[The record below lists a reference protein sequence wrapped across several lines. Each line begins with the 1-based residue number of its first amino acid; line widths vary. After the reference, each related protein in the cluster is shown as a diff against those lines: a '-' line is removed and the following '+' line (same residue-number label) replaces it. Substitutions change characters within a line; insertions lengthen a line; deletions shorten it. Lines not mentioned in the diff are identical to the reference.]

1 MRFLWF
7 GRKRRADR
15 KTQSQTVVVREPQE
29 VFSVNEFV
37 VVNSPLAGSKTTA
50 LTTEKIDSLILS
62 LVSEVHTPADIAVQ
76 EFFQEK
82 GAEKYLVTNFSHNP
96 ARGLG
101 GRVSDESG
109 KRMVLIGP
117 APVISR
123 ATTPLCSELSEVVSN
138 NPNALLVAI
147 DGIAYATYTV
157 TSEFI

>member
-15 KTQSQTVVVREPQE
+15 KAQSQVAVVREPQE
-29 VFSVNEFV
+29 VFSVNDFV
-37 VVNSPLAGSKTTA
+37 VVNSPLAGSKTTTLA
-50 LTTEKIDSLILS
+50 SEIIDSLILS
-62 LVSEVHTPADIAVQ
+62 LVSEVHAPADIAVQ

-82 GAEKYLVTNFSHNP
+82 GAQKYPVTNFSHNP

-101 GRVSDESG
+101 GRVNDESA

-123 ATTPLCSELSEVVSN
+123 ATTPLCKELTEVVSN
-138 NPNALLVAI
+138 NPSALLVAI

>member
-7 GRKRRADR
+7 GRKRKADR
-15 KTQSQTVVVREPQE
+15 KAQSAPAVVREPQE
-29 VFSVNEFV
+29 VFSVNDFV
-37 VVNSPLAGSKTTA
+37 VVNSPLAGSKATA
-50 LTTEKIDSLILS
+50 LSTEKIDSLILS
-62 LVSEVHTPADIAVQ
+62 LVSEVHAPADIAVQ
-76 EFFQEK
+76 EFFQER

-101 GRVSDESG
+101 GRISDASA

-123 ATTPLCSELSEVVSN
+123 ATTPLCKELAEVVNN

-157 TSEFI
+157 TSELI